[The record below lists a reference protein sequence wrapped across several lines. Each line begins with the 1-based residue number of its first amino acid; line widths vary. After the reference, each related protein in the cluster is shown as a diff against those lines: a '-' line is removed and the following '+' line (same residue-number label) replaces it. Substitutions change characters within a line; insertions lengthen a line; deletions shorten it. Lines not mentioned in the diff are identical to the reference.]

1 MSATTVIHPAKAA
14 MDLWRTT
21 TPRPILDVV
30 LTEQR
35 RDTNG
40 NTVFIARTGLAVYR
54 EQRDYTLTECENHVA
69 VALEA
74 LKEYSAKTIY
84 KLADIRITDGHG
96 VIVFERLP

>member
-1 MSATTVIHPAKAA
+1 

-21 TPRPILDVV
+21 TPRPVLDVV

-69 VALEA
+69 VSLEA
-74 LKEYSAKTIY
+74 LKESVKTMHR
-84 KLADIRITDGHG
+84 LADIRITDGHG